1 MHRRLLDL
9 LAEPGTRAAL
19 RLENDRGSGDAVDE
33 GVLVSTATGRRYP
46 IINGIPRFVE
56 PENYA
61 ASFGQQWNM
70 FREVQLDSVNG
81 TSISRRRFDA
91 ETGWTDSD
99 LRGRW
104 VLDAGCGAGRF
115 AEIAAARG
123 ATLVAMDLSSAVE
136 ATAKTIAR
144 FPNADV
150 VQGSVL
156 DPPFR
161 DGAFDFCYCIG
172 VLQHTPDPPRAVRT
186 LVATLRSGGRFAFT
200 AYGRRPWTKISPK
213 YLLRPLTRRMNPATL
228 LGIIRRGMP
237 LLFPLTSALFPLPVI
252 GRAAKL
258 MIPVA
263 NHVELA
269 ELTREQRYDLA
280 ILDTFD
286 VFAPRYDSPMTWQ
299 EMERA
304 LRQAGASRWEFRSRV
319 PVVVGGAR

>member
-1 MHRRLLDL
+1 M
-9 LAEPGTRAAL
+9 
-19 RLENDRGSGDAVDE
+19 
-33 GVLVSTATGRRYP
+33 
-46 IINGIPRFVE
+46 
-56 PENYA
+56 
-61 ASFGQQWNM
+61 
-70 FREVQLDSVNG
+70 
-81 TSISRRRFDA
+81 
-91 ETGWTDSD
+91 
-99 LRGRW
+99 
-104 VLDAGCGAGRF
+104 
-115 AEIAAARG
+115 
-123 ATLVAMDLSSAVE
+123 
-136 ATAKTIAR
+136 
-144 FPNADV
+144 
-150 VQGSVL
+150 
-156 DPPFR
+156 
-161 DGAFDFCYCIG
+161 
-172 VLQHTPDPPRAVRT
+172 RT
-186 LVATLRSGGRFAFT
+186 LVTTLRPGGRFAFT

-237 LLFPLTSALFPLPVI
+237 LLFPLTSALFPLPAI